1 MKKALICLVLLGI
14 ILSSLTYWHI
24 IRTDTLTSMLD
35 TIDTISENV
44 MKEDYDNALAITKN
58 MESDFKTKEKV
69 WKVFVDHEF
78 SNDLDGHIAE
88 LKTCITFKDKL
99 RTMLAIDRLRNHI
112 EEFYDNNR
120 LTLTNIL

>member
-24 IRTDTLTSMLD
+24 VRTDTLTSMLD

-44 MKEDYDNALAITKN
+44 MKDDYESALSLTQD
-58 MESDFKTKEKV
+58 MEYHFKSKENV
-69 WKVFVDHEF
+69 WKIFVDHEF
-78 SNDLDGHIAE
+78 SNNLDGYIDE

-99 RTMLAIDRLRNHI
+99 RTMLAIDKLENHI
-112 EEFYDNNR
+112 KEFYENNK